1 MKRLL
6 LVVLCIVFICGCTV
20 TPDNLQV
27 TFIDVGQGDS
37 SVLFLPGGDVMV
49 IDAGEK
55 SEVGSLVAFLK
66 SKRVKEIDVLVASHP
81 HSDHIGGMTEL
92 LDEFDVGKVYM
103 PNVSHDTSF
112 YYDFIKSITES
123 EIPVTEA
130 KGGVN
135 IYPEN
140 SLVKAEFL
148 APNSGVY
155 EELNNYSAVLKVSY
169 KDVSFLFTGDAED
182 VSENEM
188 LKMGYDLKADVLKVA
203 HHGSNTSSTKRFID
217 AVSPDFAVISAD
229 GVSYSHPHKQT
240 LNRLKD
246 TNIIKTYEEGN
257 ITFETDGL
265 TLKRKLDFYE
275 FYN

>member
-1 MKRLL
+1 MKKLL
-6 LVVLCIVFICGCTV
+6 LVVLCIIFICGCTGSS
-20 TPDNLQV
+20 DNLQV

-37 SVLFLPGGDVMV
+37 SVLFLPDGDVMV

-66 SKRVKEIDVLVASHP
+66 TKRVKDIDVLVATHP
-81 HSDHIGGMTEL
+81 HSDHIGGMTTL
-92 LDEFDVGKVYM
+92 LKYFDVGKVYM

-112 YYDFIKSITES
+112 YYDFLKRITEL

-148 APNSGVY
+148 APNSGEY

-182 VSENEM
+182 VSEKEM
-188 LKMGYDLKADVLKVA
+188 L
-203 HHGSNTSSTKRFID
+203 
-217 AVSPDFAVISAD
+217 
-229 GVSYSHPHKQT
+229 
-240 LNRLKD
+240 
-246 TNIIKTYEEGN
+246 
-257 ITFETDGL
+257 
-265 TLKRKLDFYE
+265 
-275 FYN
+275 